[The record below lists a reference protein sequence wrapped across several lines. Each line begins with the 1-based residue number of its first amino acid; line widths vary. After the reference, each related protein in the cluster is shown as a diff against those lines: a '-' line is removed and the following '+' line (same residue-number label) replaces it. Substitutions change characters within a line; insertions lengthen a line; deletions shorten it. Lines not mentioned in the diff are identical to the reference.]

1 MRGDDRWT
9 PGEQAPQRRHSAH
22 SSGRQA
28 RGPSMFASR
37 GALMGLGALVAL
49 VAIALLTAC
58 LYSVVTPLLARVLA
72 APPTVPISAT
82 SVPSPPVSPP
92 AQATATPKNADWDTF
107 TLYDGGFRVDVPG
120 VLGSSHGYFINDFSG
135 QGVDLS
141 YTGATLSTPL
151 QRLEAQVKVS
161 VLYST
166 KITTLNIC
174 PQGGV
179 AIQTGSG
186 NAQMPA
192 WERDQGDTVRANL
205 VLNGVAIEI
214 RMTSRVSGQPA
225 LPNYAEIWRHMLA
238 SLAPLPSQPVGT
250 THPCG

>member
-1 MRGDDRWT
+1 MRGDDQWASAHQT
-9 PGEQAPQRRHSAH
+9 PQRRANAHSA
-22 SSGRQA
+22 GRQTS
-28 RGPSMFASR
+28 GPSMFGGR
-37 GALMGLGALVAL
+37 GALVGLVAIVAL

-58 LYSVVTPLLARVLA
+58 LYGAVTPLLARVLA
-72 APPTVPISAT
+72 APPTVPISST
-82 SVPSPPVSPP
+82 SVPSSQASAT
-92 AQATATPKNADWDTF
+92 AQATSTSGSADWNPF

-120 VLGSSHGYFINDFSG
+120 ILGSSHGYFINDFSG

-141 YTGATLSTPL
+141 YQGAPLSTPL

-166 KITTLNIC
+166 KITDHNIC

-179 AIQTGSG
+179 PVQVGSG
-186 NAQMPA
+186 GAQRPA
-192 WERDQGDTVRANL
+192 WERDEGETVSVNL

-214 RMTSRVSGQPA
+214 KMTSTVSSQPA
-225 LPNYAEIWRHMLA
+225 LPHFADVWRHMLA
-238 SLAPLPSQPVGT
+238 SLAPLPGQPAGA